1 MVIILPKQLS
11 SANNLWEENKMRPE
25 KMTPRQ
31 RFEAAINLREPD
43 RVPICP
49 LGMLFS
55 APYVGMTMET
65 YYSDLNAAVSA
76 QRRVF
81 ADLGGWD
88 VMGLSGSTMT
98 DPFPLLTIFPNKM
111 KRPGKELPPDAIMQF
126 DESEPAMF
134 VDDYDIIIKK
144 GWNHFFFNHLLP
156 RIQPGYGGHLFG
168 TIKAILRLM
177 SFIRVYKKDVRYWEN
192 RGIPVLVGVPC
203 VVPYEMFSTARTL
216 KQFILD
222 LYRCPEKVIAAMN
235 AAMPDTIKSALR
247 GARSIG
253 VPRVFLAS
261 ERGAGNMTSPTHFE
275 QFYLPWLKQLVDAL
289 VGENITPLLHFDGD
303 WTRHLPYLKEL
314 PQGKCILD
322 LDSTTDIF
330 KAKDL
335 LGDHMCIMGDVPA
348 SLLSLGTPEEVETY
362 CRKLIDHVGKDGGF
376 ILSSGCT
383 VPYNAKIENLK
394 AMINTGKNY

>member
-1 MVIILPKQLS
+1 
-11 SANNLWEENKMRPE
+11 
-25 KMTPRQ
+25 MTPRQ
-31 RFEAAINLREPD
+31 RFEAAINLQEPD
-43 RVPICP
+43 RVPVCP

-65 YYSDLNAAVSA
+65 YYSDLKAAASA
-76 QRRVF
+76 QRQVF
-81 ADLGGWD
+81 DDLGGWD

-98 DPFPLLTIFPNKM
+98 DPFPLITIFPNKV

-126 DESEPAMF
+126 DESEPAM
-134 VDDYDIIIKK
+134 VVEDYDIIIKK
-144 GWNHFFFNHLLP
+144 GWNRFFFNHLLP
-156 RIQPGYGGHLFG
+156 RIQPGYGGNTFG
-168 TIKAILRLM
+168 TIKAFLRLM
-177 SFIRVYKKDVRYWEN
+177 RFLRVYKKDVRYWEK

-222 LYRCPEKVIAAMN
+222 LYRYPEKVIAAMD
-235 AAMPDTIKSALR
+235 AAIPDAINTVLR
-247 GARSIG
+247 GARSLG
-253 VPRVFLAS
+253 VPRVFLAG
-261 ERGAGNMTSPTHFE
+261 ERGSGDMTSPGHFE
-275 QFYLPWLKQLVDAL
+275 QFYLPWLKQLVDVL
-289 VGENITPLLHFDGD
+289 VGEGITPLLHFDGN
-303 WTRHLPYLKEL
+303 WTRHLTYLKEL

-330 KAKDL
+330 KAKEM

-348 SLLSLGTPEEVETY
+348 TLLSLGTPEEVEAY
-362 CRKLIDHVGKDGGF
+362 CRRLIDEVGRGGGF

-394 AMINTGKNY
+394 AMIATGKTYQFSRGTAPLAEGKLWK

>member
-1 MVIILPKQLS
+1 
-11 SANNLWEENKMRPE
+11 
-25 KMTPRQ
+25 MTPRQ
-31 RFEAAINLREPD
+31 RFEAAINLKEPD
-43 RVPICP
+43 RVPVCP

-65 YYSDLNAAVSA
+65 YYSDLKAAVSA
-76 QRRVF
+76 QRQVF
-81 ADLGGWD
+81 DDLGGWD

-98 DPFPLLTIFPNKM
+98 DPFPLLTIFPNKV
-111 KRPGKELPPDAIMQF
+111 KRPGKELPTDAIMQF

-156 RIQPGYGGHLFG
+156 RIQPGYGGHVFG
-168 TIKAILRLM
+168 TIRAVLRLM
-177 SFIRVYKKDVRYWEN
+177 GFIRVYKKDVRYWEN

-203 VVPYEMFSTARTL
+203 VVPYEMFSTARTF

-235 AAMPDTIKSALR
+235 AAMPDAIKSALR

-253 VPRVFLAS
+253 VPRVFLAG
-261 ERGAGNMTSPTHFE
+261 ERGSGNMTSPKHFE

-289 VGENITPLLHFDGD
+289 VGEGITPLLHFDGD
-303 WTRHLPYLKEL
+303 WTRYLAYLKEL

-348 SLLSLGTPEEVETY
+348 TLLSLGTPEEVETY

-394 AMINTGKNY
+394 AMINTGKNYQFSRA